1 MAQIQWYPGHMHKA
15 AREIREVLSQVDMF
29 IELLDARIPYS
40 SENPMLAEIRA
51 SKRCL
56 KVLSRSDLADA
67 ARTEEWINWFKTERD
82 TDAVATSM
90 YDRQLIRGLTGRC
103 RQMFAAREQAIT
115 VMVAGIPNVGKSTLI
130 NILADRVIAKT
141 GNEPAITKRQQRIPL
156 DRDVVLMD
164 TPGVLWPNVENPD
177 SGYRLAATGAIR
189 ETAMS
194 HDQVA
199 WFLAEFLL
207 EQYPHLLQERYQYA
221 LDSEDPMLL
230 FEHIGRARGCIKS
243 GGKLDLDRAS
253 RVLLN
258 DFREGAIGRITL
270 ETPTMMEKELIEVA
284 QRRQQKAEKKA
295 ARKAN
300 WKQGK
305 S

>member
-15 AREIREVLSQVDMF
+15 AREIREALSQVDMF

-40 SENPMLAEIRA
+40 SENPMLAEIRGA
-51 SKRCL
+51 KRCL
-56 KVLSRSDLADA
+56 KVLSRSDLADPE
-67 ARTEEWINWFKTERD
+67 RTEEWVQWFKAERD
-82 TDAVATSM
+82 TVAVATSM
-90 YDRQLIRGLTGRC
+90 YDRQLIRGLTSRC
-103 RQMFAAREQAIT
+103 RQMFAAREQPIT

-156 DRDVVLMD
+156 DQDVVLMD

-177 SGYRLAATGAIR
+177 SGFRLGATGAIR

-199 WFLAEFLL
+199 WYLAEFLIA
-207 EQYPHLLQERYQYA
+207 QYPQFLTKRYQYEIT
-221 LDSEDPMLL
+221 SPDPMVM
-230 FEHIGRARGCIKS
+230 FEHIGRARGCIRS
-243 GGKLDLDRAS
+243 GGKLDMDRVS

-270 ETPTMMEKELIEVA
+270 ETPQMMQQEMIEVECL
-284 QRRQQKAEKKA
+284 RQQKAEKKA

-300 WKQGK
+300 WKK
-305 S
+305 ARK